1 MSKTTQPQLT
11 LDQIYSAFCKWYVL
25 PIETRSPKTIPEFA
39 EKMEIPLPQ
48 IVEFTDRDTFSQ
60 DILIK
65 AKEWGKSKIPE
76 LLNDLYKR
84 YKEKHNPNDLRMY
97 KELLELDKEVKTGPT
112 INFTV
117 FSPSDDQYRQI
128 IARESR
134 SLALPS
140 SPDPL
145 IIHDVD

>member
-1 MSKTTQPQLT
+1 MS

-25 PIETRSPKTIPEFA
+25 PPETRSPKTIPEFA
-39 EKMEIPLPQ
+39 EKMEISLAT
-48 IVEFTDRDTFSQ
+48 IVEFTDRDTFSS

-65 AKEWGKSKIPE
+65 AKEWGKTKIPE
-76 LLNDLYKR
+76 LLNDLYRR

-112 INFTV
+112 INLNV

-134 SLALPS
+134 SLALPA

-145 IIHDVD
+145 LIHDVE